1 MIRFLSLLALCVLC
15 LTARSQDPFFNLYH
29 TNQLSFNPAFAGVE
43 DSNTV
48 SIATSDQ
55 FPGYS
60 KHPRSV
66 LFSYDRY
73 LKKMNSGIAI
83 AYLFERIGQEK
94 YHQVG
99 LSYNYNIRLKD
110 KMNLRAGVQL
120 SVVNKTLGDTWISI
134 YPPDSSQPQ
143 PQGIASSTKMDI
155 DAGLWYSWSDFYL
168 GLSIKHI
175 IPPVFTYKEEDGNFT
190 AALKPRYYITSGY
203 TIRFSDN
210 LQTTPSFR
218 AAPYSFSSKSF
229 YYIDINNTFL
239 IKNTIYLGASYQPE
253 PNGNSHAIV
262 NSGVKLKNKFLI
274 LLAYELPVKHS
285 GAAFEVTSKFKF

>member
-15 LTARSQDPFFNLYH
+15 LVARTQDPLFRLYH
-29 TNQLSFNPAFAGVE
+29 ANHLSFNPAFAGVE

-48 SIATSDQ
+48 SIATKDQ
-55 FPGYS
+55 LMGFCG
-60 KHPRSV
+60 HPRSV

-73 LKKMNSGIAI
+73 MEKMNSGIAI

-110 KMNLRAGVQL
+110 KMNLRAGVQV
-120 SVVNKTLGDTWISI
+120 SVVNKTLGDDWISLN
-134 YPPDSSQPQ
+134 PPGSPQPQ
-143 PQGIASSTKMDI
+143 PQGIVSSTKMDL

-168 GLSIKHI
+168 GLSIRHI
-175 IPPVFTYKEEDGNFT
+175 IQPVFTFDAESGNYQ
-190 AALKPRYYITSGY
+190 AAIEPRYYITSGY
-203 TIRFSDN
+203 TIRLGNN

-218 AAPYSFSSKSF
+218 AVSRYYSTKRF
-229 YYIDINNTFL
+229 YIDMNNTFL
-239 IKNTIYLGASYQPE
+239 ILNTIYLGASYQPR
-253 PNGNSHAIV
+253 PNGYSHAIV

-274 LLAYELPVKHS
+274 LLAYDIPVKHS
-285 GAAFEVTSKFKF
+285 GAAIEVTGKYKF